1 MRMLWNLAMWQVGQ
15 SLYRRAVDGSVG
27 LWTADVEDPMCTLA
41 EAFAEVQPSVGFN
54 IEVKFDD
61 DGVTSEVELHR
72 VIDAVVEDV
81 RRFAKE
87 RPIYFSSF
95 HPDAVQILRR
105 KLMSQYPVLFLTDG
119 GSHLYTDPRRNSI
132 EAAVEVC
139 RAGDLQG
146 IVSEVKAVL
155 QSPAAVALVKAEG
168 LFFFTYGELK

>member
-1 MRMLWNLAMWQVGQ
+1 
-15 SLYRRAVDGSVG
+15 
-27 LWTADVEDPMCTLA
+27 
-41 EAFAEVQPSVGFN
+41 
-54 IEVKFDD
+54 
-61 DGVTSEVELHR
+61 
-72 VIDAVVEDV
+72 
-81 RRFAKE
+81 
-87 RPIYFSSF
+87 
-95 HPDAVQILRR
+95 
-105 KLMSQYPVLFLTDG
+105 VLFLTDG